1 MSARSTDSRAASSD
15 ILNGIPSEPTRL
27 IIFPAAAA
35 VPPKKKTF
43 FSPATSFAA
52 DAAAGGGSLLLPRN
66 RRRSLLG
73 FGPSSSSAGVA
84 IFHFHSV
91 CASSDSLHTASSDS
105 FPPEL
110 ARSIFFSAAAAL
122 KKKIGFSPATS
133 FAAGV
138 TSCSVSATSP
148 SSLTSMWYSKSYD
161 PPLQYQAP

>member
-105 FPPEL
+105 FPP
-110 ARSIFFSAAAAL
+110 
-122 KKKIGFSPATS
+122 
-133 FAAGV
+133 
-138 TSCSVSATSP
+138 P
-148 SSLTSMWYSKSYD
+148 SSPGRSSF
-161 PPLQYQAP
+161 QRRQR